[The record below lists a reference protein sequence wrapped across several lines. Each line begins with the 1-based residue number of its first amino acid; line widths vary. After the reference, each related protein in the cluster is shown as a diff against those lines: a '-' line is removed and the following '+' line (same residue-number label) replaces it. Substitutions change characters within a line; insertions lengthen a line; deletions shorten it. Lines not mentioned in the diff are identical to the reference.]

1 MCNVSNKKRLMGEM
15 HDCVA
20 QGWFDMLCVTVKES
34 LEIFVCEQ
42 CPALN
47 DFVEQ
52 TGTVEWVRR
61 IKLIIAHNS
70 LTSSVVTGSFV
81 VCNRKSHSSSVGR
94 TRTTCGCC
102 LSCIG
107 VYVSVEHHWILLFD
121 LNMLRTCTYSTLEY
135 HILCQCTHLLYVL
148 LCINPLSYVRP
159 VILTKTNIYLFYWKW
174 EYITLWQS

>member
-1 MCNVSNKKRLMGEM
+1 MLIPFYQFCKWNAHPWKVLSRLRLSIG
-15 HDCVA
+15 DR
-20 QGWFDMLCVTVKES
+20 WK
-34 LEIFVCEQ
+34 Q

-52 TGTVEWVRR
+52 TGTMEWVRQ

-70 LTSSVVTGSFV
+70 LTLFVVTGSFV
-81 VCNRKSHSSSVGR
+81 ICNRKSHSSSVGR

-121 LNMLRTCTYSTLEY
+121 LNMLRTCTYGTLEY
-135 HILCQCTHLLYVL
+135 QILCQCTHLLYVL
-148 LCINPLSYVRP
+148 LCINPLSYVRS
-159 VILTKTNIYLFYWKW
+159 VILTKTNIYQYTSFI
-174 EYITLWQS
+174 ESEST